1 MALAGEAIELDL
13 LKKSY
18 DPCREDEASILRRL
32 NRVNGTSL
40 LPPPSQPP
48 TAAGTS
54 APARTT

>member
-1 MALAGEAIELDL
+1 MGEAIELDL

-40 LPPPSQPP
+40 LLPPSQPP
-48 TAAGTS
+48 TAAGTC